1 MESAELIEITRIYI
15 DANGAG
21 RLYIPKEI
29 VAQLGCRNKEK
40 MLLNLEG
47 RVLAVT
53 AAEKTGAGGA

>member
-15 DANGAG
+15 YANGAG
-21 RLYIPKEI
+21 QLYIPKEI
-29 VAQLGCRNKEK
+29 FAQLGCRNKEK